1 MLICSTSEHWKVTRY
16 DHIIIILLPVSFVLF
31 VYMEISTELAPSL
44 FVHLYSPEQLIP
56 LYSSTARSST
66 MLVFRKLNTTH
77 FQSWFPLPV
86 MLRTVAFVFSHHEY
100 A

>member
-56 LYSSTARSST
+56 L
-66 MLVFRKLNTTH
+66 
-77 FQSWFPLPV
+77 
-86 MLRTVAFVFSHHEY
+86 
-100 A
+100 